1 MAWFVHNS
9 TARQT
14 KLLFSHRKQESMGMI
29 GFDIACDS
37 TEKRV
42 ENAELSRKRPLH
54 TISANTKRTDFAL
67 AA

>member
-1 MAWFVHNS
+1 
-9 TARQT
+9 
-14 KLLFSHRKQESMGMI
+14 MI

-37 TEKRV
+37 REKRV